1 MEAYIVALL
10 QAATAIIVAW
20 LGVQANKTKKERE
33 KREKIEDEREKR
45 REQRDKFLLDYMDL
59 SADLAEAQTIAIVD
73 GKHNGELSKAQGRL
87 NDLRQ
92 QYANWL
98 RSIAVKE

>member
-1 MEAYIVALL
+1 METLVVALL
-10 QAATAIIVAW
+10 NAITAIIVAW